1 MNSLIKIN
9 GTREGSIFPEFPSL
23 FDDFVTRDFFNL
35 PVRNAFK
42 MGSVPAV
49 NIRETDGAFNLE
61 MAIPGMDKKNF
72 KVEVENDLLTIS
84 ANQENKIEEKGDDG
98 KYTRK
103 EFSYQS
109 FKREFRLPENSVN
122 ESEISANYKDGILHV
137 TVPKKETTNTKALRE
152 ISIS

>member
-9 GTREGSIFPEFPSL
+9 GNREGSIFPEFPSL
-23 FDDFVTRDFFNL
+23 FDDFITRDFFNL

-98 KYTRK
+98 KYTRR

-137 TVPKKETTNTKALRE
+137 IVPKKETTNTKALRE

>member
-9 GTREGSIFPEFPSL
+9 GNREGSIFPEFPSL
-23 FDDFVTRDFFNL
+23 FDDFITRDFFNL

-49 NIRETDGAFNLE
+49 NIRETDGAFDLE

-72 KVEVENDLLTIS
+72 KVEIENDLLTIS

-98 KYTRK
+98 KYTRR

-137 TVPKKETTNTKALRE
+137 IVPKKETTNTKALRE

>member
-9 GTREGSIFPEFPSL
+9 GNREGSIFPEFPSL
-23 FDDFVTRDFFNL
+23 FDDFITRDFFNL

-72 KVEVENDLLTIS
+72 KVEVENDLITIS

-98 KYTRK
+98 KYTRR

-137 TVPKKETTNTKALRE
+137 IVPKKETTNTKALRE

>member
-9 GTREGSIFPEFPSL
+9 GNREGSIFPEFPSL
-23 FDDFVTRDFFNL
+23 FDDFITRDFFNL

-49 NIRETDGAFNLE
+49 NIRETDGAFDLE

-98 KYTRK
+98 KYTRR

-122 ESEISANYKDGILHV
+122 EGEISANYKDGILHV
-137 TVPKKETTNTKALRE
+137 ILPKKETTNTKALRE